1 MFPGLRAL
9 RSTLGFR
16 LPPASRANK
25 RLSADCGALVSGT
38 GLPYTPPAFHQVC
51 KQTLCRYEKR
61 GYVIDTNV
69 LVSALMSNR
78 GASYKIL
85 SLLPTGKFEFHL
97 SVPLVYEYE
106 SVLKRSELNLTWT
119 MDEIDELLDIVC
131 LLGVKHEIWYLWRP
145 LLQDAGDEFVAEV
158 AVTAQAE
165 AIVTLNVRDFK
176 EMKKFG
182 IEVLTP
188 KEFLQRI
195 GEVK

>member
-1 MFPGLRAL
+1 M
-9 RSTLGFR
+9 
-16 LPPASRANK
+16 K
-25 RLSADCGALVSGT
+25 
-38 GLPYTPPAFHQVC
+38 
-51 KQTLCRYEKR
+51 KR
-61 GYVIDTNV
+61 GFVIDTNI
-69 LVSALMSNR
+69 LVSALRSKR

-85 SLLPTGKFEFHL
+85 SLMPTGRFEFHL
-97 SVPLVYEYE
+97 SVPLVCEYE

-119 MDEIDELLDIVC
+119 MDEIDELIDIIC

-165 AIVTLNVRDFK
+165 AIVTQNVRDFK
-176 EMKKFG
+176 GMEKFG

-195 GEVK
+195 GEAK